1 MRGLRL
7 LSFVAPLVALLCRSV
22 IAVPVDDGDEWVPIR
37 KDRRLTKRGKSTVT
51 VFEHAA
57 TQSRIEYVSDSG
69 ICETTKGV
77 KQHSGY
83 FSVGEGM
90 NMWFWFFEARKNA
103 TNAPLVSWFNGGA
116 QCHLR
121 SAMRLACSY

>member
-1 MRGLRL
+1 MFLPFL
-7 LSFVAPLVALLCRSV
+7 LPLIAFLCRFVVATPS
-22 IAVPVDDGDEWVPIR
+22 DNKDEWVPIQ
-37 KDRRLTKRGKSTVT
+37 KDRRLTKRGQSTVN

-103 TNAPLVSWFNGGA
+103 TNAPLVAWFNGGE
-116 QCHLR
+116 Q
-121 SAMRLACSY
+121 